1 MGTRRI
7 EFKPLKDVRQG
18 CPLSPFLFILSAIK
32 LRYVPEVKG
41 INLFGNELK
50 LPKFVDDTNPFCAD
64 LTSVEKALRV
74 CPREDQADVTHAIS
88 PISLKLSQMIKVIK
102 LFKSPK

>member
-1 MGTRRI
+1 MSYEEQIMSEHIFARNGDYC
-7 EFKPLKDVRQG
+7 LY
-18 CPLSPFLFILSAIK
+18 ILAPNGS
-32 LRYVPEVKG
+32 Y
-41 INLFGNELK
+41 
-50 LPKFVDDTNPFCAD
+50 
-64 LTSVEKALRV
+64 LRV

>member
-1 MGTRRI
+1 MQFLSRLVNHTNVGI
-7 EFKPLKDVRQG
+7 SDHEK
-18 CPLSPFLFILSAIK
+18 SPFCQNRQMK
-32 LRYVPEVKG
+32 
-41 INLFGNELK
+41 ELIHH
-50 LPKFVDDTNPFCAD
+50 
-64 LTSVEKALRV
+64 LRV